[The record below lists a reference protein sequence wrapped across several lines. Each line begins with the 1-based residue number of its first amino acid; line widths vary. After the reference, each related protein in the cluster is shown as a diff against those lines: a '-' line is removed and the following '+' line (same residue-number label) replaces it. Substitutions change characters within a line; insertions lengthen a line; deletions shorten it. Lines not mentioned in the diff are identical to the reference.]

1 MHFFFCTTTAWLD
14 IKNQTA
20 PWSVTLPRPRR
31 EGRLLDLQLA
41 PPPSPSI
48 RLIPRPP
55 AAAPA
60 AGGRGIDGS
69 VYIGSVG
76 VSCVA
81 AGGVMAEEARP
92 VKLLQVVVL
101 PLGGVALRSSG
112 VDPPPPSS
120 PQLSGAA
127 RLGFPL
133 TRFRGTADLDR
144 ERLEGAEAQRRDDDG
159 DIRRRFFG
167 IGDRRLPAGLGRL
180 QIQGLWSS
188 SSGAPPTASSSPAWL
203 TCRRAELY
211 FLFLSGPFC
220 NLPL

>member
-1 MHFFFCTTTAWLD
+1 M
-14 IKNQTA
+14 N
-20 PWSVTLPRPRR
+20 
-31 EGRLLDLQLA
+31 LLTY
-41 PPPSPSI
+41 
-48 RLIPRPP
+48 
-55 AAAPA
+55 PA

-101 PLGGVALRSSG
+101 PLGGGALRSSG
-112 VDPPPPSS
+112 VDLPPPPS
-120 PQLSGAA
+120 PQLCGVA
-127 RLGFPL
+127 RLGYPL

-180 QIQGLWSS
+180 LVQGNEWSL
-188 SSGAPPTASSSPAWL
+188 SSGAPPTASSSPAWS
-203 TCRRAELY
+203 TCRRAGLY
-211 FLFLSGPFC
+211 FHLLCGPFC
-220 NLPL
+220 NMPM

>member
-1 MHFFFCTTTAWLD
+1 MRTGSPPA
-14 IKNQTA
+14 I
-20 PWSVTLPRPRR
+20 RPI
-31 EGRLLDLQLA
+31 
-41 PPPSPSI
+41 S
-48 RLIPRPP
+48 RPP

-81 AGGVMAEEARP
+81 AGGVMAEEAQP
-92 VKLLQVVVL
+92 VKLLQVMVL
-101 PLGGVALRSSG
+101 PLGGGALRSSG
-112 VDPPPPSS
+112 VDPSPPSS

-127 RLGFPL
+127 RLGYPL
-133 TRFRGTADLDR
+133 TSFRGTADLDG
-144 ERLEGAEAQRRDDDG
+144 ERPEDAEVQRRDDDG

-188 SSGAPPTASSSPAWL
+188 SSGAPPTASSSPAWS
-203 TCRRAELY
+203 TCRRAGLY
-211 FLFLSGPFC
+211 FPFFRGPFC
-220 NLPL
+220 KMPM